1 MALKLGGMAFM
12 SSLKMGHREKI
23 RGNVKLLVQH
33 VTPPGAAPGG
43 GAAGAGGGGGDRQ
56 GDSPDPPLRFR
67 DTAGCF
73 GILIYIQSLLRIL
86 YTC

>member
-43 GAAGAGGGGGDRQ
+43 GAAGAGGGGPGTGKGTHQ
-56 GDSPDPPLRFR
+56 TPPFDSETPPDVSVF
-67 DTAGCF
+67 
-73 GILIYIQSLLRIL
+73 
-86 YTC
+86 